1 MQGEIRRNDRSQ
13 KGRNKQ
19 DKIKQKH
26 LIKLLQNKKHLE
38 KKLER

>member
-1 MQGEIRRNDRSQ
+1 MQAETQRNDRSQ

-26 LIKLLQNKKHLE
+26 LMKLLQNKKQLE